1 MIAGRRH
8 RRGPLPPLTAPM
20 VMLLLLAG
28 CAAPPPHVTVTDVIG
43 MVLRGWCAQQ
53 PNCIT
58 DHKNPRSE

>member
-1 MIAGRRH
+1 M
-8 RRGPLPPLTAPM
+8 PLPRPAVPL
-20 VMLLLLAG
+20 VVVLLLAG
-28 CAAPPPHVTVTDVIG
+28 CAAPPPEVTVNDLIG